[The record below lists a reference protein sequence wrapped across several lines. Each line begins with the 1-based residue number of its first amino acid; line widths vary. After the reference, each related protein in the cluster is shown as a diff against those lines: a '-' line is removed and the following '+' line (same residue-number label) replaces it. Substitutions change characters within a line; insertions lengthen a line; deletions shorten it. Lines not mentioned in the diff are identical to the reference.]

1 MIRLILGIIA
11 GLIAAVITVALV
23 ETLGHMIYP
32 PPPGVDVTD
41 PAQLSAIMSTIP
53 LGAKIAVLVAWAV
66 GILVGGAVSI
76 IIARKTWPAWVVG
89 GAVLLMGAITMY
101 MIPHPLWMI
110 IATPIV
116 TVLAVI
122 LSIRLFAGKA
132 A

>member
-1 MIRLILGIIA
+1 MVRLILGIIA

-23 ETLGHMIYP
+23 EALGHMIYP
-32 PPPGVDVTD
+32 PPAGVDISD
-41 PAQLSAIMSTIP
+41 PEQLSAIMSTIP
-53 LGAKIAVLVAWAV
+53 LGAKIAVLVAWAIGIVV
-66 GILVGGAVSI
+66 GSAVAI
-76 IIARKTWPAWVVG
+76 IIGRKTWPAWVVG

-110 IATPIV
+110 IATPLT

-122 LSIRLFAGKA
+122 LSIRLFGGKA

>member
-1 MIRLILGIIA
+1 MIRLILGIVA
-11 GLIAAVITVALV
+11 GLIAAVFTVALV
-23 ETLGHMIYP
+23 EALGHMIYP

-53 LGAKIAVLVAWAV
+53 LGAKIAVLVAWAN
-66 GILVGGAVSI
+66 GILVGGAVAI
-76 IIARKTWPAWVVG
+76 IIARKTWPAWLVG

-110 IATPIV
+110 IATPII